1 MTPVAL
7 RVGRDKKPEPGRDR
21 MAVRNV
27 IWLSVVALSL
37 STVGAFAGP
46 CAEQIYND
54 DLAISKRLGAAAA
67 GGKAAPESGFATMHR
82 QPTPLTIAG
91 AEQKAGD
98 LSEAEVKAI
107 AEFMDEARKADAAG
121 DAVAC
126 HKAIA
131 DAERML
137 NK

>member
-1 MTPVAL
+1 
-7 RVGRDKKPEPGRDR
+7 
-21 MAVRNV
+21 MAFRKA
-27 IWLSVVALSL
+27 ILLSVAALSL
-37 STVGAFAGP
+37 HSAATRAGP
-46 CAEQIYND
+46 CTEQIYKD

-67 GGKAAPESGFATMHR
+67 RGKAAPESGFATMHR

-98 LSEAEVKAI
+98 LSEAEVNAI
-107 AEFMDEARKADAAG
+107 MIFMDEARKADAAG
-121 DAVAC
+121 DAATC
-126 HKAIA
+126 QKAIA

>member
-1 MTPVAL
+1 
-7 RVGRDKKPEPGRDR
+7 
-21 MAVRNV
+21 
-27 IWLSVVALSL
+27 
-37 STVGAFAGP
+37 
-46 CAEQIYND
+46 
-54 DLAISKRLGAAAA
+54 
-67 GGKAAPESGFATMHR
+67 MHR